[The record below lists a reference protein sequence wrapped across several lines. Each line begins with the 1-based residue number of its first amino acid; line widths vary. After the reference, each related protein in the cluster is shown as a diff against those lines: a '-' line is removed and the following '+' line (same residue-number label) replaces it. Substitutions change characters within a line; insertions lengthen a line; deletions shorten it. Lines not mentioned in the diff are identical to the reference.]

1 MWAYC
6 RFDLRLSDDEYNSY
20 SLHQINALTERHKEQ
35 KKESE
40 YLSAMIC
47 SVIANVNSSKGKSY
61 KPSDFMR
68 KEKKKQT
75 VEEMLLIFQAL
86 AK

>member
-6 RFDLRLSDDEYNSY
+6 RFDLGLSDEEYNRY
-20 SLHQINALTERHKEQ
+20 NLHQINALTERHKEQ
-35 KKESE
+35 KKENE

-47 SVIANVNSSKGKSY
+47 SIIANVNSSKGKSY

-75 VEEMLLIFQAL
+75 VDEMLLIFQAL
-86 AK
+86 VK

>member
-6 RFDLRLSDDEYNSY
+6 RFDLGLTDEEYNGY
-20 SLHQINALTERHKEQ
+20 SLQQINALTERHKEQ
-35 KKESE
+35 KKENE
-40 YLSAMIC
+40 YLSAMVC
-47 SVIANVNSSKGKSY
+47 SVIANVNASKGKSY

-75 VEEMLLIFQAL
+75 IEEMLFIFQAL

>member
-68 KEKKKQT
+68 KEKKKQN